1 MQENRPQR
9 ISGAQA
15 AHVVDI
21 VCSIQQAARKGESIE
36 ITSEFP
42 QPTPME
48 WAK

>member
-15 AHVVDI
+15 AHVVDT
-21 VCSIQQAARKGESIE
+21 VCSIQQAARKGGSVE
-36 ITSEFP
+36 ITLEFP

-48 WAK
+48 LAR